1 MNVITPTF
9 DTHMFIRYRR
19 GNNNVFQNQSASR
32 TFPKMPVTM
41 KANLK
46 ENIILTKPLTQD
58 AFATFGTVIQNPAPA
73 VSPSPSIK
81 NLPPNAVQANQGTAL
96 KYLDVTNMKDFYESA
111 PSQRVANA
119 VMNMFVCSPRSLLPS
134 HDSNIGGLFPVT
146 ILERHPFTTQTF
158 IPLGISPS
166 EQEDVCY
173 LVIVAPS
180 LTPSL
185 LDETLPVPVLSAQT
199 RTRDNNGDDQK
210 LPGRGLPDLTK
221 LQAFLANGSQAVTYG
236 AGTWHAPMVVVGKKP
251 IDFVVVQ
258 FANGVGIEDCQ
269 EAELEMTGKDICVAV
284 PKLSRN
290 ATCKL

>member
-1 MNVITPTF
+1 
-9 DTHMFIRYRR
+9 
-19 GNNNVFQNQSASR
+19 
-32 TFPKMPVTM
+32 MPVTLR
-41 KANLK
+41 ANLK

-58 AFATFGTVIQNPAPA
+58 AFATFGAVIQNPAPA

-81 NLPPNAVQANQGTAL
+81 NLPPNAVQVNQGTAL
-96 KYLDVTNMKDFYESA
+96 KYLDVTNMKDFYGSA

-199 RTRDNNGDDQK
+199 STRDDHGDDQK
-210 LPGRGLPDLTK
+210 LPGRGLPDLAK

-269 EAELEMTGKDICVAV
+269 EAELEIKGKDICVAV

>member
-1 MNVITPTF
+1 
-9 DTHMFIRYRR
+9 
-19 GNNNVFQNQSASR
+19 
-32 TFPKMPVTM
+32 MPVTIN
-41 KANLK
+41 ANVK
-46 ENIILTKPLTQD
+46 DKIIHTKPLNQD
-58 AFATFGTVIQNPAPA
+58 DFATFGTVIQNPAPA
-73 VSPSPSIK
+73 VIPSSSIK

-96 KYLDVTNMKDFYESA
+96 KYLDVTHMKDFYGSA

-173 LVIVAPS
+173 LVVVAPS

-185 LDETLPVPVLSAQT
+185 IDETLPVPVLSSQT
-199 RTRDNNGDDQK
+199 TTSEGNGNDEK
-210 LPGRGLPDLTK
+210 LPGRGLPDLNR

-269 EAELEMTGKDICVAV
+269 EAELETTDKDICVAV
-284 PKLSRN
+284 PTLSRN
-290 ATCKL
+290 ATWKL